1 MSNLKLK
8 DFHNK
13 TVTITFRDGEIA
25 TARLT
30 CNDDDCDSV
39 LVDILG
45 TNCPDRYHEPNAC
58 SYTVPCS
65 EIVSVDEMPP
75 SGSESEP
82 VEEIRAAA

>member
-1 MSNLKLK
+1 MQNRELK

-25 TARLT
+25 TVRLT
-30 CNDDDCDSV
+30 CTENDGDNV

-65 EIVSVDEMPP
+65 EILSIVETMPAATA
-75 SGSESEP
+75 EP
-82 VEEIRAAA
+82 PEEIPAAA